1 MSDFNIPTTMKL
13 VYSPV
18 LPAMLTSIAKGLM
31 DELAKP
37 EEQRNPIFSIRM
49 YGYVRSIPSML
60 VALHEEREH
69 PETVTAAQ
77 KLLALLPQT
86 QSYLQHCEELA
97 QSSKHTCLYASVHQS
112 LTNFLAQPTPNP
124 TNAAP

>member
-1 MSDFNIPTTMKL
+1 MSEFSISATMKF
-13 VYSPV
+13 VYGPV
-18 LPAMLTSIAKGLM
+18 LPAALTAIAKGLLE
-31 DELAKP
+31 ELAKP

-49 YGYVRSIPSML
+49 YGYVHSIPDVL

-77 KLLALLPQT
+77 KLLAILPQT

-97 QSSKHTCLYASVHQS
+97 QSPKHTCLYASVHRS
-112 LTNFLAQPTPNP
+112 LTNFLAQPTPSP